1 MAKPL
6 GLTLQ
11 DAAHGI
17 RAVANAAM
25 SRAIR
30 AVTVERGRDPRD
42 LTLIAIGGNGGI
54 HALDVARDLGIRR
67 VVVPPLAGVFSAVGM
82 LASDLEHIA
91 LDTVTQPLDALTSRR
106 PRSA

>member
-1 MAKPL
+1 
-6 GLTLQ
+6 
-11 DAAHGI
+11 
-17 RAVANAAM
+17 M

-42 LTLIAIGGNGGI
+42 LTLVAIGGNGGI

-82 LASDLEHIA
+82 LAL
-91 LDTVTQPLDALTSRR
+91 R
-106 PRSA
+106 PRAHRSRHRHASARRADERRSKA

>member
-6 GLTLQ
+6 GLSLE

-54 HALDVARDLGIRR
+54 HAPDVARDLGIAR

-91 LDTVTQPLDALTSRR
+91 LDTVTRPLDALTG
-106 PRSA
+106 ADLGA